1 LAPRVVRAQAALAH
15 EAPPPVALAGPEHPS
30 PRVQYGLEKLAAA
43 IGDTGAP
50 VGAAAGARQVAIGL
64 FADPALRTRLN
75 PVPAAPAAE
84 GFVLATAADGTLLVA
99 GADDSGLLYG
109 CLELARLTREGRA
122 LPAKVSEVESPALKV
137 RGPCIGLQKPTLL
150 PGYAEYE
157 YPIDPENFPWFYDQ
171 AFWQGYLD
179 FLAANRMNTLFL
191 WNGHPFAS

>member
-1 LAPRVVRAQAALAH
+1 MSRLLTAAAFSLLLAPRVVRAQAALAH

-84 GFVLATAADGTLLVA
+84 GFVLATAADGTLL
-99 GADDSGLLYG
+99 
-109 CLELARLTREGRA
+109 
-122 LPAKVSEVESPALKV
+122 
-137 RGPCIGLQKPTLL
+137 
-150 PGYAEYE
+150 
-157 YPIDPENFPWFYDQ
+157 
-171 AFWQGYLD
+171 
-179 FLAANRMNTLFL
+179 
-191 WNGHPFAS
+191 